1 MFLLGFLL
9 LLALEIPLLRG
20 CDTRRSEQVW
30 TVLVV
35 LVVLGGVLLLVW
47 LALANPDPRS
57 LR

>member
-35 LVVLGGVLLLVW
+35 LGGVLLLVW

-57 LR
+57 LH